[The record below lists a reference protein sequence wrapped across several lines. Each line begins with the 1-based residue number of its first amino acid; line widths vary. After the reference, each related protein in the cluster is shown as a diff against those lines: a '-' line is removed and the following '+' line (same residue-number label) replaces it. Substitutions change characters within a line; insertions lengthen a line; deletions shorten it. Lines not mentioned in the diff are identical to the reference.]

1 MRALILRND
10 PNAAM
15 ACSSALIEKGFQ
27 ILCVDTRDVA
37 ETLVRLDLIDL
48 LVMDER
54 VQGDLTHTVA
64 LSGERHNPYV
74 STILMTDRP
83 GDETDELY
91 DLIPSLY
98 ALAGTETMPKLV
110 GQLAVAAVT
119 NTTETIARVAEN
131 AAADRAEAD
140 APDEAIAAFEEM
152 APIKEAAKSNHEFAA
167 WNAMIAKEAAAA
179 ASSMARATVQ
189 QAKAAEPAPAG
200 IDDGLPMIPDGAV
213 RVPSLAA
220 RMRVGSPVAAFE
232 TDEETAS
239 PFARRKT
246 PLPQFVDPKPAR
258 PQPAA

>member
-119 NTTETIARVAEN
+119 TR
-131 AAADRAEAD
+131 
-140 APDEAIAAFEEM
+140 
-152 APIKEAAKSNHEFAA
+152 
-167 WNAMIAKEAAAA
+167 
-179 ASSMARATVQ
+179 
-189 QAKAAEPAPAG
+189 
-200 IDDGLPMIPDGAV
+200 L
-213 RVPSLAA
+213 
-220 RMRVGSPVAAFE
+220 
-232 TDEETAS
+232 
-239 PFARRKT
+239 
-246 PLPQFVDPKPAR
+246 
-258 PQPAA
+258 